1 MSLDYDLRIVT
12 DWEPILILEF
22 LSKKLQLGWE
32 EGVRLF
38 GPGIVLGVSRENERR
53 QAFIQSMFGFAPT
66 VDVWFWLD
74 KNEDYYL
81 GKQTLLQAVMLLL
94 SEMPGDAVLLIN
106 YETIVLQ
113 RIGGTLIFNQELG
126 TWSNEELASVKL
138 PYYQQPLRSPIIS
151 EELPK
156 VELDNGIY
164 IHLHSLAVSQG
175 KDVRELVRDAIGAYL
190 QSQAKKPEGDLNN
203 SKLKIPNSKLGQSHQ
218 NKDLGGSPYAM

>member
-12 DWEPILILEF
+12 DWQPMRILDF

-38 GPGIVLGVSRENERR
+38 GPGIVVGVVKENERR
-53 QAFIQSMFGFAPT
+53 QAFIQSLFGFAPT
-66 VDVWFWLD
+66 LDVWFWLD
-74 KNEDYYL
+74 STAEDDR

-113 RIGGTLIFNQELG
+113 RIRGTLIFNQELG
-126 TWSNEELASVKL
+126 SWSDEELASVKL

-156 VELDNGIY
+156 VELDNDIY
-164 IHLHSLAVSQG
+164 IHLHSLTVSQG
-175 KDVRELVRDAIGAYL
+175 KDVRELVTDAIAAYL
-190 QSQAKKPEGDLNN
+190 QSRAKKTENDLAL
-203 SKLKIPNSKLGQSHQ
+203 SVQ
-218 NKDLGGSPYAM
+218 